1 MTVQQHGVIDFVAHD
16 PAEDTVILVM
26 VEDRDW
32 GDSGMLLP
40 DLQEK
45 MNTYFNYATSGQLA
59 REYPSMAGKQVEI
72 QLRSAIRPG
81 PRELDFI
88 RIVTSK
94 HLRPAGI
101 QFLWKVIGDEGS
113 GFKSLTLVDQNKKGS
128 M

>member
-16 PAEDTVILVM
+16 PTEDAVILVM

-32 GDSGMLLP
+32 GDSGRLLP

-45 MNTYFNYATSGQLA
+45 LNTYYNYATGGQLA
-59 REYPSMAGKQVEI
+59 RDYPTMAGKPIEI
-72 QLRSAIRPG
+72 QLRSASPLG
-81 PRELDFI
+81 KGELDFI

-101 QFLWKVIGDEGS
+101 KFLWKVIGDNGP
-113 GFKSLTLVDQNKKGS
+113 GFKSLTLVEPKKKGPL
-128 M
+128 